1 MSFQF
6 NTFSRN
12 YLRDLPEKRRRDA
25 IEQAVQ
31 GLHNQV
37 IHAATYGKMF
47 HVVDIGH
54 IVKCRSINYR
64 DQSQPYIPTNDDLVE
79 GFKAK
84 FPDCRVEYA
93 EMWEDVRPGVREQKI
108 GILVDWS

>member
-1 MSFQF
+1 MS
-6 NTFSRN
+6 NTTFSRE

-37 IHAATYGKMF
+37 IQAATFGKMF
-47 HVVDIGH
+47 HIVDIGH
-54 IVKCRSINYR
+54 LAKMRGGFKCHPP
-64 DQSQPYIPTNDDLVE
+64 PYIPTNDDLVE

-84 FPDCRVEYA
+84 FPDCRVEYT
-93 EMWEDVRPGVREQKI
+93 EMWEDVRPGVREQKS